1 MTEEEKKAQRE
12 ELLKSIEDQVKK
24 VMADS
29 QKENVS
35 RKDLDDRLAEI
46 NKQIEEGLGNEEIKT
61 LKESVD
67 KMAKAQEELLK
78 SVEKQGIAL
87 NKMQDTGVEKPER
100 LKSFRE
106 MLRDSILEKKD
117 IVLTEKN
124 DDYGKRLSLKDYF
137 TEKGNQQSP
146 VFTLKNGTDLFV
158 RKVAVD
164 MLQSNI
170 VQNNVANIRLTDLDP
185 NRVGI
190 PLTIYPHVLDIL
202 PSKRITKPYMSLLV
216 VYDYEDG
223 SGTKTEGSAS
233 GQSSFLLKTVEF
245 KAYFLATWFTLSDET
260 LDDLEEALDEIS
272 ITAPDKIQDKIDTK
286 ILGTADGSSDVFGL
300 LSTNGKTDFVPGDY
314 IMPVGESANRVDVYS
329 KMKLQCEGNKYIP
342 DTIYLSPKD
351 VDDLTGA
358 KNAFDDSRLDRRV
371 VYNNMGMPV
380 MINGMRVVRS
390 TAVSNNTAIV
400 FDSRQTMIGVRRDM
414 TMEIGYNGTDLTEG
428 QKTVVLK
435 VRVAFGV
442 RDKAAIIYSS
452 DVDAAVSTISQSA

>member
-46 NKQIEEGLGNEEIKT
+46 NKQIAEGLGNEEIKT